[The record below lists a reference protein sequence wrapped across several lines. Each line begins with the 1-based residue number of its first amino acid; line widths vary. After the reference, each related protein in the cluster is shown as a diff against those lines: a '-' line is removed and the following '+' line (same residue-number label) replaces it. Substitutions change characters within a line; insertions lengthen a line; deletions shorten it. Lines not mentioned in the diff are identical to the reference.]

1 MVGLLQDASSNIEDA
16 AVQSMLASATERV
29 QAMEADLAAVKEELD
44 HATLHLQNEKQRF
57 SQT

>member
-29 QAMEADLAAVKEELD
+29 QAMEADLAAVREELD
-44 HATLHLQNEKQRF
+44 HATLHLQNEK
-57 SQT
+57 